1 MEIIWSPKAKD
12 NLLETLEYWEVHN
25 GSPLYSDKIIEEIK
39 SLLQELSNNP
49 YFMGRYI
56 EKLNLYVRP
65 ILKGR
70 FLIYF
75 QLKEDNSIEIQHFR
89 SSKQRISG
97 ITQNSKTQNSKL
109 KTYYDP
115 IRS

>member
-70 FLIYF
+70 YFIYF
-75 QLKEDNSIEIQHFR
+75 EVKNNGQEDFIEIQYFR
-89 SSKQRISG
+89 SSKQ
-97 ITQNSKTQNSKL
+97 QPL
-109 KTYYDP
+109 F
-115 IRS
+115 

>member
-12 NLLETLEYWEVHN
+12 NLLETLE
-25 GSPLYSDKIIEEIK
+25 YSDKIIEEIK

-89 SSKQRISG
+89 SSKQES
-97 ITQNSKTQNSKL
+97 L
-109 KTYYDP
+109 E
-115 IRS
+115 

>member
-56 EKLNLYVRP
+56 EKLNLRVC
-65 ILKGR
+65 
-70 FLIYF
+70 
-75 QLKEDNSIEIQHFR
+75 
-89 SSKQRISG
+89 
-97 ITQNSKTQNSKL
+97 
-109 KTYYDP
+109 KTYFKRKIP
-115 IRS
+115 NICSAKRRQFNRNTTLQKF